1 MANVLLCT
9 AYDAQTLRLYVTMH
23 QIFRLWA
30 MPFFSAPVTLTTV
43 LQLVAKPYP
52 TPHHPEKRDLYF
64 IQSQTDLYQVNEWIK
79 FVSPLGLLSLLL
91 YVWQLLATALCV
103 LGAFLF
109 WPVSWIEHNVIG
121 GNYVRGLRE
130 AVKG

>member
-1 MANVLLCT
+1 
-9 AYDAQTLRLYVTMH
+9 MH

-30 MPFFSAPVTLTTV
+30 IPFFSAPVTLTTV
-43 LQLVAKPYP
+43 LQLVPKPYP

-64 IQSQTDLYQVNEWIK
+64 IQSQNDLYQVNEWIK
-79 FVSPLGLLSLLL
+79 FISQLGLLSLFL
-91 YVWQLLATALCV
+91 YAWQIIATALCV

-109 WPVSWIEHNVIG
+109 WPVSWIEQNVIG
-121 GNYVRGLRE
+121 GNYVRSLRE